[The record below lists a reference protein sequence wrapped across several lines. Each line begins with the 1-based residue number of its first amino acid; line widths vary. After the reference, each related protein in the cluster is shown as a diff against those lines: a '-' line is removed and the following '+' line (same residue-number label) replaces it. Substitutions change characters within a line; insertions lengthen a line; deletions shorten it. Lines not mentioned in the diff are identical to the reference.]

1 MIKKKTKKETP
12 KPVVTDEAKA
22 MLNAATPRKKRVG
35 DTPMTV
41 VAKIQRTTPV
51 QMEVLAKIHRKDL
64 GADAAKFVETAAK
77 CSGMS
82 VREVICCMVK
92 MSKDTGRA
100 GGARGFAPRLKRFS
114 K

>member
-41 VAKIQRTTPV
+41 VAKIQR
-51 QMEVLAKIHRKDL
+51 QDL
-64 GADAAKFVETAAK
+64 GPKVMRFVETAAK

>member
-41 VAKIQRTTPV
+41 VAKIQR
-51 QMEVLAKIHRKDL
+51 QDL
-64 GADAAKFVETAAK
+64 GPEVMRFVETAAK

>member
-22 MLNAATPRKKRVG
+22 MLNAATPRKKRDG

-41 VAKIQRTTPV
+41 VAKIQR
-51 QMEVLAKIHRKDL
+51 QDL
-64 GADAAKFVETAAK
+64 GPEVMRFVETAAK

>member
-41 VAKIQRTTPV
+41 VAKIQG
-51 QMEVLAKIHRKDL
+51 QDL
-64 GADAAKFVETAAK
+64 GKDTLKFIESVSK
-77 CSGMS
+77 SSGMS
-82 VREVICCMVK
+82 VKDIICCMVR
-92 MSKDTGRA
+92 MSRNTGRVN
-100 GGARGFAPRLKRFS
+100 GPRHFAPQLKRFS